1 MYINKKILIVGIG
14 NTIRCDDG
22 LGAFICSSIEKLA
35 LDGVTTMITQQLHT
49 ELLNDFLAYDHIV
62 LVDAAV
68 TEDTVLFQRLKKK
81 TTAPVSTSHA
91 ADANLLASLA
101 QQLYQKEL
109 SIMICAVKG
118 YNFEIGE
125 RLSASAKK
133 NADAA
138 ISIICNWIKNDGR

>member
-1 MYINKKILIVGIG
+1 MDNNNKILIVGIG
-14 NTIRCDDG
+14 NTIRGDDG
-22 LGAFICSSIEKLA
+22 IGAFVCGAIEKLS
-35 LDGVTTMITQQLHT
+35 LDGVTTMITQQLQT
-49 ELLNDFLAYDHIV
+49 ELVNDFLKYNYIV

-68 TEDTVLFQRLKKK
+68 TSDTVLFHPLKKK
-81 TTAPVSTSHA
+81 TAAPVSTSHA

-109 SIMICAVKG
+109 FIMICAVKG

-125 RLSASAKK
+125 QLSAAAKK

-138 ISIICNWIKNDGR
+138 ISIICNWIKNDFS

>member
-1 MYINKKILIVGIG
+1 MDNSNKILVVGIG
-14 NTIRCDDG
+14 NTIRGDDG
-22 LGAFICSSIEKLA
+22 IGAFICWAIEMLA

-49 ELLNDFLAYDHIV
+49 ELVNDFLLYDHIV
-62 LVDAAV
+62 LVDAAF
-68 TEDTVLFQRLKKK
+68 TADTVLFHPLKKM

-91 ADANLLASLA
+91 TDANLLASLA

-125 RLSASAKK
+125 RLSTAAKK

-138 ISIICNWIKNDGR
+138 ISIICNWIKNDCR